1 MRRLKDLGWKKLL
14 GLGVGSLAL
23 LLVAFVGIGYA
34 LTTVP
39 KPSELATAQ
48 ATRVLY
54 AGSGGE
60 IGRIG
65 KNRVL
70 KPLGEVSTDAQHA
83 ILAAEDRQFYS
94 EPGISF
100 KGIGRAIYKN
110 ISGGGVSQGGSTI
123 TQQYAKNAF
132 LTQQR
137 TFSRKIKE
145 AFIALKLSKT
155 KSKATILEDYLNVIY
170 FGRGAYGIEAASET
184 YFHKPA
190 KALDASEA
198 AVLASSIRSPAG
210 YDPANH
216 LGRAKLR
223 WAYVLDGMVKQ
234 GWLSPAKRAAATYPR
249 VQPLSS
255 GRGNDFPGYRSYLKA
270 QVIADLERHGFPE
283 ARLAAGGLTVRT
295 TLQRGAEQAAAR
307 AVEDK
312 IPASTAD
319 NPAVGALVAVQPGTG
334 AVIAYYGGRT
344 AGGTDFADS
353 PGKGVQPGSSMKPYV
368 LAAALEKGIGLDTQY
383 DGSSPQDVCGTVIHN
398 DAGDGPLGRI
408 SLSEGL
414 QKSVNTVYVR
424 LACDVGPKQV
434 VDLAHAAGIPDRDQL
449 DGDGRPSAQIALGSG
464 GYELHVI
471 DQATGYATFAAQGQR
486 ARPYFVTTVTGPDGE
501 VYRAKPD
508 TGSAFSQGVA
518 ADATYAMQQVVK
530 GGTGVRAQ
538 LAGGRPTAGKTGTTG
553 QNANAWFAGFT
564 PQLAT
569 AVWVGRQKG
578 GPLRGV
584 LGSDVGIY
592 GGTVP
597 AEVFKAFMDAALQG
611 QPNMD
616 FPPRAGVGGVAT
628 PSSSLPPTVTPT
640 PSAAPT
646 TTAPT
651 AAPTVTAPPVAPP
664 VTKPP
669 TQAPLPTSVPTQAP
683 ISPPTIAAARPN
695 PTSVP

>member
-1 MRRLKDLGWKKLL
+1 MRRLRDLGWKKLL

-23 LLVAFVGIGYA
+23 ALVAFVGIGYA
-34 LTTVP
+34 VTSVP
-39 KPSELATAQ
+39 KPSELATRQ

-54 AGSGGE
+54 AGTGGE

-70 KPLGEVSTDAQHA
+70 KPLSEVSTDAQHA

-110 ISGGGVSQGGSTI
+110 LSSGGVSEGGSTI

-145 AFIALKLSKT
+145 VFIALKLAKT

-184 YFHKPA
+184 YFHQPA
-190 KALDASEA
+190 KDLNVAEA
-198 AVLASSIRSPAG
+198 AVLAASIRSPAG
-210 YDPANH
+210 YDPAKH
-216 LGRAKLR
+216 PERAKQR
-223 WAYVLDGMVKQ
+223 WVYVLDGMVKQ
-234 GWLSPAKRAAATYPR
+234 GWLSAADRAAVAYPK
-249 VQPLSS
+249 VQAPSS
-255 GRGNDFPGYRSYLKA
+255 GQGNDFPGYRSYLKA

-283 ARLAAGGLTVRT
+283 ARLTAGGLTVRT
-295 TLQRGAEQAAAR
+295 TLQRGAEQAAAQ

-312 IPASTAD
+312 IPAATAG
-319 NPAVGALVAVQPGTG
+319 NPPVGALVAVQPGTG
-334 AVIAYYGGRT
+334 AVVAYYGGRT

-368 LAAALEKGIGLDTQY
+368 LAAALEKGISLDTRY
-383 DGSSPQDVCGTVIHN
+383 DGSSPQDVCGTVINN

-408 SLSEGL
+408 DLAEGL

-424 LACDVGPKQV
+424 LACDVGPKRV
-434 VDLAHAAGIPDRDQL
+434 VDIAHAAGIPDRDQL
-449 DGDGRPSAQIALGSG
+449 DGDGTPSAQIALGSG

-486 ARPYFVTTVTGPDGE
+486 AKPYFVTTVSDASGE

-508 TGSAFSQGVA
+508 TGSAFSKGVA
-518 ADATYAMQQVVK
+518 ADATYAMQQVVA

-569 AVWVGRQKG
+569 AVWVGRQQG

-584 LGSDVGIY
+584 LGSDAGIY

-597 AEVFKAFMDAALQG
+597 AEIFKTFMDAALQG
-611 QPNMD
+611 QPNED
-616 FPPRAGVGGVAT
+616 FPPRAGVGGRAT
-628 PSSSLPPTVTPT
+628 PSFSPPPAVSATPSVTATPTVVPTATPT
-640 PSAAPT
+640 ISPRPVQPSA
-646 TTAPT
+646 TAL
-651 AAPTVTAPPVAPP
+651 PVQPP
-664 VTKPP
+664 VTQP
-669 TQAPLPTSVPTQAP
+669 PTSVPTQV
-683 ISPPTIAAARPN
+683 PPLPQPPN
-695 PTSVP
+695 PTP